1 MRNRVTRRIKH
12 TILGAMQRGRFI
24 TFEGGDGVGKSTQ
37 IQRLAQHL
45 LKHGIDC
52 VVTREPGGTPFAERV
67 RDFILAGQL
76 PAHPPMAEA
85 LLFAAARYDHI
96 AGLIRP
102 ALEEGRWVLSDR
114 FSDST
119 QAYQGAAGGGDLS
132 ALMQLEVLTVAD
144 CAPELTIVL
153 DLEPMTGRARI
164 AERGGGLEV
173 EVDPFEGRDL
183 AFQTRLRQAFLD
195 IATEHSERCKVVE
208 AGQSLDTVEAEV
220 WQHVVVRFELEAG

>member
-1 MRNRVTRRIKH
+1 MRNRVTRRIRH

-67 RDFILAGQL
+67 REFILAGQL

-102 ALEEGRWVLSDR
+102 R
-114 FSDST
+114 
-119 QAYQGAAGGGDLS
+119 
-132 ALMQLEVLTVAD
+132 LMKADGCYPIVFQIQRKLIRGLLEVPIFL
-144 CAPELTIVL
+144 
-153 DLEPMTGRARI
+153 
-164 AERGGGLEV
+164 
-173 EVDPFEGRDL
+173 
-183 AFQTRLRQAFLD
+183 RLCNLK
-195 IATEHSERCKVVE
+195 S
-208 AGQSLDTVEAEV
+208 
-220 WQHVVVRFELEAG
+220 